1 MRALDVRFVKFV
13 SAPSPVDS
21 RKVWSK
27 VWSACLGIMKSSV
40 HRAEGRKVRSA
51 EVSVE
56 RVPGHH
62 EKQRKLCG

>member
-27 VWSACLGIMKSSV
+27 VWSACLGII
-40 HRAEGRKVRSA
+40 RAAYTVRKA
-51 EVSVE
+51 E
-56 RVPGHH
+56 
-62 EKQRKLCG
+62 K